1 MTPYY
6 EDEWVTLYHGD
17 ARGEWESSGKRG
29 HWPVDEG
36 SVACV
41 VFSPPYN
48 VGLDYDEHDDVMPW
62 DGPRGYRSLAHSVAV
77 ETHRALIEGGRAWV
91 NVTPVVPTSPI
102 AAGDHSGRGTNPR
115 VSLLGI
121 WTTVLEEKGLGIWDY
136 VAWPTPRGPGCAWG
150 SWQSPSGP
158 NLRGEWET
166 IIAAHRGPWA
176 REHPA
181 EFKGWQ
187 DGVGKWIDLCSNV
200 WRMQPEQRR
209 DGHPAPFPDDLPSR
223 CIRLSSFPGEL
234 VVDPFAGS
242 GTTLLAA
249 RALGRKAIGIE
260 MSERYCEIAASRL
273 SQSVLDFGGVA

>member
-6 EDEWVTLYHGD
+6 EDDYVALYHGD
-17 ARGEWESSGKRG
+17 ARQW
-29 HWPVDEG
+29 WPVAPQ
-36 SVACV
+36 SAACV

-48 VGLDYDEHDDVMPW
+48 VGLEYDEHDDVMPW
-62 DGPRGYRSLAHSVAV
+62 PDYERMAFDVAGQSWRG
-77 ETHRALIEGGRAWV
+77 LIDGGRMWV
-91 NVTPVVPTSPI
+91 NVTPVVPAAPI
-102 AAGDHSGRGTNPR
+102 AAGDHWGRGVNPR
-115 VSLLGI
+115 KSLLNI
-121 WTTVLEEKGLGIWDY
+121 WDNAILASGLGIWDY

-158 NLRGEWET
+158 NMRGEWET

-176 REHPA
+176 RPHPP

-187 DGVGKWIDLCSNV
+187 DNVGRWIDLCSNV
-200 WRMQPEQRR
+200 WKMQPEARVPG
-209 DGHPAPFPDDLPSR
+209 GHPAPFPDDLPSR

-234 VVDPFAGS
+234 VIDPFAGS

-260 MSERYCEIAASRL
+260 LSERYCEIAASRL
-273 SQSVLDFGGVA
+273 SQTVLDFGGVA